1 MPTDL
6 NPIPTWNKGGARQSL
21 QTSSRDTRPSGEVRG
36 QTRGQA
42 DRPKAKV
49 SGEAGNPFEPAPST
63 AKVIKRRSV

>member
-1 MPTDL
+1 MVSSVL
-6 NPIPTWNKGGARQSL
+6 YYKCKEEGRGNPYKPQAVILDRAEKSEQI
-21 QTSSRDTRPSGEVRG
+21 
-36 QTRGQA
+36 RGQA